1 MTDRDKLKLIDK
13 MIADFWEYGGSECG
27 EKANAVLEMITT
39 VIDFEDKEDEK

>member
-27 EKANAVLEMITT
+27 EKADTVLEMIVT
-39 VIDFEDKEDEK
+39 VIGFADKEDEK